1 LINDFFYKDEI
12 YKIPVQK
19 PNKRVFGIPISQHIW
34 AFYNKRNVTEFSQ
47 FMKTKI
53 GKSPIIFDSTKLERS
68 RLALENYYFNIGYL
82 DNQVKVSYQTKD
94 KRTKVVYEVEI

>member
-1 LINDFFYKDEI
+1 VPDGSSILVSNQIDLIGQEKDLINDFFYKDEI

-53 GKSPIIFDSTKLERS
+53 GKSPILFDSAKLERS
-68 RLALENYYFNIGYL
+68 RVAL
-82 DNQVKVSYQTKD
+82 
-94 KRTKVVYEVEI
+94 